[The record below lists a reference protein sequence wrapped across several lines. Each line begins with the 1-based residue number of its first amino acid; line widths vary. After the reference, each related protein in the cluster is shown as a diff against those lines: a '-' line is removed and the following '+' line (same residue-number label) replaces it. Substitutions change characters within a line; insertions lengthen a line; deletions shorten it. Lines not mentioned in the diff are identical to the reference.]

1 MMEAVASAPLGR
13 HGRSYVRRV
22 RVGERS
28 GEISPTVVVAAQR
41 GDAQAFAAIVR
52 HYEYRLRVI
61 AYRVVGSQEAMED
74 ALQEAFLKAY
84 RALPSFRGDA
94 ALGTW
99 LCRIVFT
106 TCVTQLHKQRREL
119 LSIDGEVPEPDEH
132 VPDTADVIS
141 ARNDLAAALATLPP
155 DQRVVV
161 FLVDQEGLDY
171 DTAGE
176 VLGIPA
182 GTVGSRLSHARAT
195 LRATLEAADY
205 TTSTRAATRSD
216 EA

>member
-1 MMEAVASAPLGR
+1 MEAVASTPVG
-13 HGRSYVRRV
+13 HHSGSYARRV

-28 GEISPTVVVAAQR
+28 GEVSPSVLAAAQR
-41 GDAQAFAAIVR
+41 GDARAFADIVR
-52 HYEYRLRVI
+52 HYEYRMRVM
-61 AYRVVGSQEAMED
+61 AYRVVGTQEAMED
-74 ALQEAFLKAY
+74 ALQESFLKAY
-84 RALPSFRGDA
+84 RALPRFRGDS

-99 LCRIVFT
+99 LCRIVYT
-106 TCVTQLHKQRREL
+106 TSITQLQKHRREL
-119 LSIDGEVPEPDEH
+119 LSIDGELPEPEEH

-171 DTAGE
+171 DAAGDI
-176 VLGIPA
+176 LGIPA

-195 LRATLEAADY
+195 LRAALQAADY
-205 TTSTRAATRSD
+205 SASTRSTTSGDQS
-216 EA
+216 

>member
-1 MMEAVASAPLGR
+1 MEAVASAPVGH

-28 GEISPTVVVAAQR
+28 GEINPSVVAAAQR

-74 ALQEAFLKAY
+74 VLQEAFLKAY
-84 RALPSFRGDA
+84 RALPTFRGEA

-106 TCVTQLHKQRREL
+106 TSITQLHKQRREL
-119 LSIDGEVPEPDEH
+119 LSIDGEIPEPDEH
-132 VPDTADVIS
+132 VPDTADVVS
-141 ARNDLAAALATLPP
+141 TRSDLAAVLATLPP

-182 GTVGSRLSHARAT
+182 GTVGSRLSNARAA
-195 LRATLEAADY
+195 LRAAFQAADY
-205 TTSTRAATRSD
+205 TTSTQAATRS
-216 EA
+216 EQP